1 MEEVMDKAVK
11 AVREASR
18 REFEEYIKHQ
28 EKENE
33 KTRALLRELFGVET
47 AEGSLK
53 RLFAALRRRTQER
66 DRLSVDLQT
75 TQTQVNAARTSI
87 ARLESR
93 AHDLQ
98 VDNVLVQRLQ
108 TENTSMVA
116 NLSAVQARCSSLE
129 AERDRAVTEFDS
141 IRAKVAGLM
150 SFVRPATLRIRSA
163 SPSPRLGSC
172 DRATPPTNVDAVVPR
187 VARNLHAGAIVEI
200 RVRARLLL
208 LDRLTRI

>member
-33 KTRALLRELFGVET
+33 KTRALLRELFGE
-47 AEGSLK
+47 
-53 RLFAALRRRTQER
+53 
-66 DRLSVDLQT
+66 
-75 TQTQVNAARTSI
+75 TQVNAARTSI

-172 DRATPPTNVDAVVPR
+172 DRAPPHKRRRSRSASR
-187 VARNLHAGAIVEI
+187 S
-200 RVRARLLL
+200 
-208 LDRLTRI
+208 